1 MKIRSR
7 GWPIDSRQAS
17 GQSAIISQQR
27 EDPPVRKKC
36 FEDRLS
42 RFQRSQPDGLN
53 KFEAHLCCS
62 LLPMLSHFSIIFYRR
77 EEKNSRLSSIQ
88 RSGKPAMSLKKQYLK
103 KNSACRVTFSFPRE
117 AAGSAT
123 HVSLVGDFNAWNK
136 DAIPMKR
143 LKNGAFTATVTLESN
158 KEYHFRYFLD
168 GQRWENDW
176 NADKYV
182 ANTHGSD
189 DSVVVI

>member
-1 MKIRSR
+1 MADGSTAAR
-7 GWPIDSRQAS
+7 GQYRDHMQH
-17 GQSAIISQQR
+17 
-27 EDPPVRKKC
+27 C
-36 FEDRLS
+36 EDRPVDEKCVFIARVRVPS
-42 RFQRSQPDGLN
+42 RSFSGLN
-53 KFEAHLCCS
+53 PMAWKTARIFVCS
-62 LLPMLSHFSIIFYRR
+62 LLPMLSHFSIIFLQARAA
-77 EEKNSRLSSIQ
+77 NLSRLRSIT
-88 RSGKPAMSLKKQYLK
+88 RSAKPAMSLKKQYLK
-103 KNSACRVTFSFPRE
+103 KNSACKVTFSFPKE

-143 LKNGAFTATVTLESN
+143 LKNGAFTATVTLEAN

-189 DSVVVI
+189 DSVVVV